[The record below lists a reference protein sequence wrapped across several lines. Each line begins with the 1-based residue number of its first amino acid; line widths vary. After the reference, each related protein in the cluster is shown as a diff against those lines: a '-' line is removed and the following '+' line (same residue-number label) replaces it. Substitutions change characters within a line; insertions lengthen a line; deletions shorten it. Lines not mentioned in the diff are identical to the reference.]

1 VRRKET
7 RAIGQTYHLP
17 HLRLEAGIDVVTT
30 DSNGQITKDIWIIGA
45 MADMNLLLVGMDMV
59 TAMVL
64 TEAIFTAE
72 IGEET
77 FNHNT
82 IIVEMVTDGTTA
94 DTNMN
99 AP

>member
-1 VRRKET
+1 
-7 RAIGQTYHLP
+7 
-17 HLRLEAGIDVVTT
+17 
-30 DSNGQITKDIWIIGA
+30 

-64 TEAIFTAE
+64 TEAILTAE